1 MTVSVEISPD
11 VLNWIVKHIR
21 IQSVSEKTMNNIN
34 SWFNGGKKPTFNQ
47 IEDVSKATGIPFGYF
62 FLKTPPNEDISFVE
76 YRTVDSIELQNPS
89 RDLIDTMHD
98 MELIQDWTKDHIK
111 ATGELSVQF
120 VGKYNNI
127 SDYTVLADRIRQ
139 LLSLTV
145 DWCKSFHNAEEE
157 FNSLKNIISNL
168 GVLVMANG
176 IVANNTH
183 RALDINE
190 FRAFTIVDEYAPL
203 IFINRND
210 STNGRVFSLLHEFA
224 HICLGVNS
232 LFNDRKSTANNIN
245 EIEVMCNAV
254 AAEILLPQ
262 NLFLEAW
269 KREDKQASR
278 EEIVKNIAKEF
289 NCGATVVARKAMD
302 NKLISRNQYNNI
314 ADAAIKNYNDIKAKS
329 KETGESGGNY
339 YATTLTRIDKRFLKM
354 LINSVNEGKTQYSEA
369 YRLTNTNRR
378 TFSALITK
386 AGDK

>member
-1 MTVSVEISPD
+1 MTVNVDISPD
-11 VLNWIVKHIR
+11 VLNWIVHRIR
-21 IQSVSEKTMNNIN
+21 IQSVSEKTMNYIN
-34 SWFNGGKKPTFNQ
+34 SWIKGDKKPTFNQ

-98 MELIQDWTKDHIK
+98 MELIQDWTKDYIK
-111 ATGELSVQF
+111 AAGEPSIQF

-127 SDYTVLADRIRQ
+127 SDYTILADRIRK
-139 LLSLTV
+139 LLSLSV
-145 DWCKSFHNAEEE
+145 DWCKSFRNAEEE
-157 FNSLKNIISNL
+157 FNNLKNIISNL

-190 FRAFTIVDEYAPL
+190 FRAFAIVDEYAPL

-210 STNGRVFSLLHEFA
+210 SINGRLFSLLHEFV

-245 EIEVMCNAV
+245 EIEVICNAV

-262 NLFLEAW
+262 NLFIEAW
-269 KREDKQASR
+269 KNEDKQTPK
-278 EEIVKNIAKEF
+278 EEVIKNIARIF
-289 NCGATVVARKAMD
+289 NCGVTVVARKAMD
-302 NKLISRNQYNNI
+302 NKLISRNLYNAI
-314 ADAAIKNYNDIKAKS
+314 ADAAINSFNELKAKS
-329 KETGESGGNY
+329 KESGESGGDY

-378 TFSALITK
+378 TFSALVTK